1 MPLVGGCADGL
12 DSVTLP
18 DSNQA
23 WYAARANLYRAA
35 AFEDARQSC
44 PWCGSH
50 DLTAH
55 LLTTDLLQLKPGAFR
70 LDRCGH
76 CGHIF
81 QNPRLNAEGLEYYY
95 RDFYDGL
102 NFSKMKKA
110 MRRKRATYRK
120 RASALLLFTTTP
132 ATWLDVGAAH
142 GHFCETARNVFP
154 GAVFHGLDAS
164 GSLAEAVVQ
173 GRLDRA
179 FQMELPALLNSP
191 QRAIGYDVISMFHV
205 LEHVAEPRI
214 YLECAM
220 QLLKPG
226 GLMVMEVP
234 NPACPMARLL
244 GRYWLPWL
252 QPQHLH
258 LAPCH
263 NIVRLLGELGW
274 EVLLADEGGAHDPI
288 DIAAAVALFANRHLP
303 LAKTPWHAAEPARSR
318 QLLRRAGWLAALPL
332 MLAGHVVDRA
342 IVGPLLR
349 TSGQGNAIRIIAR
362 RPPQP
367 TSSSAFSNP

>member
-1 MPLVGGCADGL
+1 MTP
-12 DSVTLP
+12 P

-23 WYAARANLYRAA
+23 WYAARANLYREA
-35 AFEDARQSC
+35 AFEDARPSC
-44 PWCGSH
+44 PWCESH

-55 LLTTDLLQLKPGAFR
+55 LLTTDLLQLKPGVFR

-102 NFSKMKKA
+102 NFSKMQKG
-110 MRRKRATYRK
+110 MRRKRATYRR
-120 RASALLLFTTTP
+120 RASALQPFTTTP
-132 ATWLDVGAAH
+132 MAWLDVGAAH

-154 GAVFHGLDAS
+154 GTLFHGLDAS

-173 GRLDRA
+173 GRVDRA
-179 FQMELPALLNSP
+179 FQMELPSLLNSP
-191 QRAIGYDVISMFHV
+191 LRATGYDVISMFHV
-205 LEHVAEPRI
+205 LEHVTNPRT

-220 QLLKPG
+220 ELLKPG
-226 GLMVMEVP
+226 GLLVIEVP

-258 LAPCH
+258 LASCQ

-274 EVLLADEGGAHDPI
+274 DVLVADEGVAHDPI
-288 DIAAAVALFANRHLP
+288 DITAAVALFANRHLP
-303 LAKTPWHAAEPARSR
+303 RAKTPWHTAEPTRSR
-318 QLLRRAGWLAALPL
+318 QLLRRAGWMAALPL
-332 MLAGHVVDRA
+332 MLAGHVADRA

-349 TSGQGNAIRIIAR
+349 MNGQGNAIRIIGR
-362 RPPQP
+362 RRA
-367 TSSSAFSNP
+367 TSSSAVSNR